1 MADRKAPLTEG
12 ATTRSQLEEQKP
24 AAKQPAPLKDIS
36 KRQDPTGSVQ
46 WQEAVD
52 LADALLMLDSARA
65 YGLVTGG
72 PAVNIERCDEILKR
86 GHDLGFRPTKD
97 AIKRLLRR

>member
-12 ATTRSQLEEQKP
+12 TTRSQMEDQKP
-24 AAKQPAPLKDIS
+24 AKQPAPLKDVIE
-36 KRQDPTGSVQ
+36 RQDPAGSVQ

-52 LADALLMLDSARA
+52 LADALLLLDSARA
-65 YGLVTGG
+65 YGLVSGG
-72 PAVNIERCDEILKR
+72 PAVNIERCDDILKR